1 VTPEQRALAQAYEA
15 VGCAMAA
22 LERAYESLNRVKDA
36 KQGNLTKARQ
46 YAAVAQTDIGVE
58 IMRRIG

>member
-1 VTPEQRALAQAYEA
+1 
-15 VGCAMAA
+15 